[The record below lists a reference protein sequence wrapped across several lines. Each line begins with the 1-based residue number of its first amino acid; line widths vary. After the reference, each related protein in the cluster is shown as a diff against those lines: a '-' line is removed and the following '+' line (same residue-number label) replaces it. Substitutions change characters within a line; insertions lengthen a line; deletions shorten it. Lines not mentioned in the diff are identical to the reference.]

1 MSTTHCGTNIVRIRV
16 GLLNDILRFDYALR
30 IFFFISSYCELSAS
44 VKNSTLLDFLRLL
57 ALKFK
62 EEVVN
67 LILTLDIWRLLA
79 LNFLEEVVY

>member
-1 MSTTHCGTNIVRIRV
+1 MLSV
-16 GLLNDILRFDYALR
+16 Y
-30 IFFFISSYCELSAS
+30 FFFISSYCELSAS

-79 LNFLEEVVY
+79 LNFLEEVIY